1 MPSIIK
7 LIVQL
12 RVFIALEIQHQSGW
26 NCNKLTR
33 VSEPKGRRY
42 IPTEKQLVDP
52 FRRGVIIKGVGY
64 RQTVVT
70 YKETASNHVWVSGLL
85 GDGFGATHGM
95 ERNNLAWVVT
105 GIQVRVDE
113 YPVCK
118 PSHLG
123 EVMEVDT
130 CRGIRTLAMM
140 NQQTRCLSKMP
151 EAVRAEISPGFIEKK
166 TFQEEI
172 PEKISELNTNAKFT
186 NSNLKATRI
195 SLACRKECGSSD
207 VVQSLCEPVEES
219 SEEGHQD
226 SSKVDNGDSLASA

>member
-1 MPSIIK
+1 MLS
-7 LIVQL
+7 
-12 RVFIALEIQHQSGW
+12 
-26 NCNKLTR
+26 
-33 VSEPKGRRY
+33 
-42 IPTEKQLVDP
+42 
-52 FRRGVIIKGVGY
+52 
-64 RQTVVT
+64 
-70 YKETASNHVWVSGLL
+70 
-85 GDGFGATHGM
+85 
-95 ERNNLAWVVT
+95 
-105 GIQVRVDE
+105 
-113 YPVCK
+113 
-118 PSHLG
+118 
-123 EVMEVDT
+123 
-130 CRGIRTLAMM
+130 RTWAMM

-226 SSKVDNGDSLASA
+226 SSNVDNGDSLASA

>member
-1 MPSIIK
+1 M
-7 LIVQL
+7 Q
-12 RVFIALEIQHQSGW
+12 
-26 NCNKLTR
+26 
-33 VSEPKGRRY
+33 
-42 IPTEKQLVDP
+42 
-52 FRRGVIIKGVGY
+52 
-64 RQTVVT
+64 
-70 YKETASNHVWVSGLL
+70 ETALNHVWVSGLL

-105 GIQVRVDE
+105 GMQVRVDE
-113 YPVCK
+113 YPACEDWLIR
-118 PSHLG
+118 SDATG
-123 EVMEVDT
+123 EVLARAT
-130 CRGIRTLAMM
+130 RTWAMM

-226 SSKVDNGDSLASA
+226 SSNVDNGDSLASA